1 MKNDMLIRAVG
12 MIDDDLIEAADARLP
27 ASHTRQQWT
36 RLGAVAAAFVL
47 VTAVAL
53 TAPRLLRSG
62 DLPAI
67 TQGPATAA
75 TVVTGSDT
83 LRGPGTSSFP
93 VPTTHPETGGEL
105 RFEKQYG
112 YTLYDSPYASY
123 VGGKVIDASKLGG
136 ALKNGSSGDTV
147 VCRVSAGWFDA
158 EGRMLTQEF
167 GRAEVY
173 EILGVDTAVAVAVRF
188 LDAFEALTTNHYY
201 VLLNPEADLTPVQ
214 EYVITPWT
222 VPEGP
227 NGETP
232 E

>member
-12 MIDDDLIEAADARLP
+12 MIDDDLIEAADALP
-27 ASHTRQQWT
+27 AANARKWT
-36 RLGAVAAAFVL
+36 KRAAVAAAFVF
-47 VTAVAL
+47 VTAAAL
-53 TAPRLLRSG
+53 AAPGILRSSG
-62 DLPAI
+62 
-67 TQGPATAA
+67 GPVMAPSQTCTSGAA
-75 TVVTGSDT
+75 GAPFTTVQDS
-83 LRGPGTSSFP
+83 TSA
-93 VPTTHPETGGEL
+93 VPTLTPPQTGAETA
-105 RFEKQYG
+105 FEKQYG
-112 YTLYDSPYASY
+112 YTLYDSPFASY

-136 ALKNGSSGDTV
+136 TVKTGSSGETA

-158 EGRMLTQEF
+158 EGKMLTQEF

-188 LDAFEALTTNHYY
+188 LDDFEALTTDHYY

-222 VPEGP
+222 LPEGP
-227 NGETP
+227 NGEIP